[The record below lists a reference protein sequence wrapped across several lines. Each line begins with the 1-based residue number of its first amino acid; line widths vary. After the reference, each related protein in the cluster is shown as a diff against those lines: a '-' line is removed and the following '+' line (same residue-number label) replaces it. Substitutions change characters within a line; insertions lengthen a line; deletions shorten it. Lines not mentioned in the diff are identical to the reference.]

1 MGLILL
7 VAFILVPIIEIS
19 VIGQVQ
25 DAVGWPWTITIL
37 VLDSVIGA
45 YVVRT
50 QGARAWRRFQE
61 ALGSGRMPTA
71 EIVDGA
77 LILFGGALMLTPG
90 FVTDIVGLVAVFPVT
105 RTLINA
111 ALRSRITVQSGPVG
125 GPLGGVFSMGRQ
137 PGTGS
142 GGRAQPKRPPGFVTD
157 GNASGSGAG
166 DRGVIDVEVVEVVRN
181 DDNP

>member
-105 RTLINA
+105 RTLINT
-111 ALRSRITVQSGPVG
+111 ALRSRITVHSGPV
-125 GPLGGVFSMGRQ
+125 GGVFSMGRG
-137 PGTGS
+137 PGTGP
-142 GGRAQPKRPPGFVTD
+142 GRRAQPKRPPGFVAD
-157 GNASGSGAG
+157 GNAPGSGSG